1 MKESFEGAVSVAEGL
16 DELDVAV
23 VSVCWP
29 EELGAMESPEWL
41 RQMCALDADAPC
53 ARSAQITA
61 TVRELLRSKLYK
73 PRGMYKPASEYLVK
87 AVEAGRLGPH
97 FSINVAVDLCNVIS
111 LHSGLPVSV
120 VDVEL
125 IDGEELEV
133 RQMPEG
139 SSYVFNPS
147 GQEFKLDGLMCLC
160 DAMGA
165 LANPVK
171 DSQRTKTRPETRHT
185 LYVIWGAQSLIDRTS
200 LVTTWLEGLLERLG
214 AHHALVT

>member
-1 MKESFEGAVSVAEGL
+1 MTASFDGVVSVAEGL

-23 VSVCWP
+23 VWVRWP
-29 EELGAMESPEWL
+29 EEIGAMESPEWL
-41 RQMCALDADAPC
+41 RQMCALDVQAPC
-53 ARSAQITA
+53 ARSAQITT

-97 FSINVAVDLCNVIS
+97 FSINVAVDVCNVIS

-120 VDVEL
+120 VDVAL
-125 IDGEELEV
+125 LDGDELEV
-133 RQMPEG
+133 REMPEG

-160 DAMGA
+160 DATGA

-171 DSQRTKTRPETRHT
+171 DSQRTKTRAQTRQT
-185 LYVIWGAQSLIDRTS
+185 LYVVWGAQSLIDRTAV
-200 LVTTWLEGLLERLG
+200 VTTWLEGMLERLG
-214 AHHALVT
+214 AHHALVK